1 MLRNVVVAVFAG
13 IAVALDAEKK
23 DVDVASGATY
33 SVDSKKSGQ
42 IDK

>member
-13 IAVALDAEKK
+13 IAVALDTEKK
-23 DVDVASGATY
+23 DVASGATY